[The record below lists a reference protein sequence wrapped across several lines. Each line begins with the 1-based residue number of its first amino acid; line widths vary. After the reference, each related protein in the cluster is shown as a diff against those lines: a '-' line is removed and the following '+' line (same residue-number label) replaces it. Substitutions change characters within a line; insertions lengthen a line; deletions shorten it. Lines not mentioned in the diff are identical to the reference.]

1 MPAVGRDIPPR
12 EVPHAGTV
20 FLACRRL
27 RMSIVID
34 ETSSFHELQL
44 RLSRAE
50 ARVAEALTGRAAA
63 DARTQ
68 HALTLFAAV
77 SWVWE
82 ARTTEDLYGALDEVA
97 SAVLRRRI
105 AVYVLERGC
114 ARLRVAHTNVSGAPV
129 AASAVLGEG
138 VIGRAAAERR
148 TITGFVPGTSEPVVA
163 VPLGAR
169 PHLMGSL
176 LVYASPSGTSLDS
189 DQLQFL
195 EIVGRHAGNALSVL
209 SPVASVL

>member
-1 MPAVGRDIPPR
+1 M
-12 EVPHAGTV
+12 
-20 FLACRRL
+20 
-27 RMSIVID
+27 RMTAD
-34 ETSSFHELQL
+34 EETSSFHELQL

-50 ARVAEALTGRAAA
+50 ARAAEALTGRAAA

-82 ARTTEDLYGALDEVA
+82 ARTTDDLYGALDEIA

-114 ARLRVAHTNVSGAPV
+114 ARLRVVHTNVTGAPV

-148 TITGFVPGTSEPVVA
+148 SITGFVPGTSEPVLA
-163 VPLGAR
+163 VPFGAC
-169 PHLMGSL
+169 PHVVGSL
-176 LVYASPSGTSLDS
+176 LVYASPSATDLDC
-189 DQLQFL
+189 DQLKFV
-195 EIVGRHAGNALSVL
+195 EIVGRHAGNAFAVL
-209 SPVASVL
+209 SPVPNVP